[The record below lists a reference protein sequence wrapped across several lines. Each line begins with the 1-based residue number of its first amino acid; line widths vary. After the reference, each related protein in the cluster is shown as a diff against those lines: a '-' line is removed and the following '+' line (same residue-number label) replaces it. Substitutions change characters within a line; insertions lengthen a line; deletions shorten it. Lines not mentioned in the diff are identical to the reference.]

1 MLFKIAIGVLN
12 CVAIA
17 SNVVDLLEIL
27 PGVHMCKAAVFELF
41 NFADDLSYKWIF
53 EDYVAEA
60 LVMDSLEHGVVIGSL
75 EAENIEKVH
84 PEIFQ
89 LS

>member
-1 MLFKIAIGVLN
+1 MLFKIAVRILN
-12 CVAIA
+12 CVTIA
-17 SNVVDLLEIL
+17 SNVIDLLKVL

-60 LVMDSLEHGVVIGSL
+60 LVMDSLEHCVVIGSL
-75 EAENIEKVH
+75 EAEYIE
-84 PEIFQ
+84 
-89 LS
+89 